1 MTNETMIPHCE
12 GPVICHYCG
21 DPICSRQYWRR
32 WDDGKIVFICNKC
45 AKSMI
50 DERSANGLMMV
61 VNSVNDD
68 EAAYEFEI
76 QAARKGEE

>member
-1 MTNETMIPHCE
+1 MT
-12 GPVICHYCG
+12 VYCDECG
-21 DPICSRQYWRR
+21 KPIRTTLCFARWSDGKFVYVCKRCSRAM
-32 WDDGKIVFICNKC
+32 V
-45 AKSMI
+45 
-50 DERSANGLMMV
+50 DEHTANGLMMV